1 MVSGWAVGSRAPS
14 RRASRTRLSRPPADP
29 AHAHRPPGPA
39 PDAGCLLAGRGSP
52 GTRTPPRASATGG
65 RRLTPPA
72 APPGTAPPPR
82 AARPGASPA
91 PPARVGDRK
100 VGRSGRGRGAPRT
113 HSSTAASMVD
123 RRSRPR
129 GGLRSARG
137 PLPASEPTE
146 TDRNHADPGW
156 GEQCQAYP
164 RRGQGHGLPSRRLV
178 VRGRHGDGPPRDH
191 PQRDLRELA
200 EESLKRWSAL
210 RAARMASIAAA
221 APAIGHGEGN
231 GAGQG
236 HSSRQMTPWPV
247 DASVLLADEG
257 DDPNHADAGS
267 CSEAPIRWPP
277 WTSPVPRSRTWR

>member
-1 MVSGWAVGSRAPS
+1 MPS
-14 RRASRTRLSRPPADP
+14 RRPGLPRHPNAAPSVRDRRSPAHPASCTPRRCPATARRSARRLSRA
-29 AHAHRPPGPA
+29 
-39 PDAGCLLAGRGSP
+39 
-52 GTRTPPRASATGG
+52 
-65 RRLTPPA
+65 
-72 APPGTAPPPR
+72 
-82 AARPGASPA
+82 
-91 PPARVGDRK
+91 PARVGDRRWGARAGGE
-100 VGRSGRGRGAPRT
+100 VHHELTRAPPRAWSTAGRGRAAAAARRGVRSPPPNPR
-113 HSSTAASMVD
+113 
-123 RRSRPR
+123 RPIGTMPTR
-129 GGLRSARG
+129 VGGSN
-137 PLPASEPTE
+137 T
-146 TDRNHADPGW
+146 
-156 GEQCQAYP
+156 QAYP